1 MKSNVLKDLQELQ
14 KLGVNTKKA
23 IKKVQSGFFDND
35 ITEFYDGGM
44 STSEISDYVQM
55 MSQQNDPSRFNL
67 HDVFT
72 F

>member
-1 MKSNVLKDLQELQ
+1 MKNNVLKDLQELQ

-44 STSEISDYVQM
+44 SISEISDYVQM
-55 MSQQNDPSRFNL
+55 MS
-67 HDVFT
+67 
-72 F
+72 